1 MLRWL
6 SPSPGGFFARSEA
19 TTVRSIAFFYFLR
32 IDDRVLTS
40 AMLADTMPFYFR
52 VALDSH

>member
-6 SPSPGGFFARSEA
+6 SRSPGGFFARPEA
-19 TTVRSIAFFYFLR
+19 TTVRSIAFFLR
-32 IDDRVLTS
+32 LMTVLTS

-52 VALDSH
+52 VAIDGH